1 MKTNAAIRMAT
12 SRNATVTAATIGPTF
27 SMTRVEPGSEL
38 SPFAGAS
45 VGFGVSVVVVFVGV
59 PVGVPVG
66 VVVDR
71 TSVTVTTTVFDGD
84 FVGC

>member
-59 PVGVPVG
+59 PVGV
-66 VVVDR
+66 VVDR